1 MNAPRSEI
9 YYEQFITVIVTA
21 MKTVVVTVPKTT
33 LYVLGGLLLKMK
45 YTTTN
50 HQHFSS
56 LLILLNEDVRREII
70 K

>member
-1 MNAPRSEI
+1 MRMILCLGISLNFYGYNYGDENL
-9 YYEQFITVIVTA
+9 VIA
-21 MKTVVVTVPKTT
+21 VPKTT
-33 LYVLGGLLLKMK
+33 LYVLVGLLLKMK

-50 HQHFSS
+50 HQYFSS